1 MAVEISLEP
10 VLYPFETEILLV
22 LVSHIVVAWASVMS
36 MFEEHWK
43 CLVGLRLVSPAE
55 AFAEL
60 QLDVM
65 VEAVDTVC
73 SI

>member
-1 MAVEISLEP
+1 MGIYPEP
-10 VLYPFETEILLV
+10 VSYPSEKETLLEW
-22 LVSHIVVAWASVMS
+22 VSHRVVAWASVMS

-43 CLVGLRLVSPAE
+43 CLVELMLVSPAE
-55 AFAEL
+55 AFSGL

-65 VEAVDTVC
+65 AGAVDTAC

>member
-1 MAVEISLEP
+1 MGIYPEP
-10 VLYPFETEILLV
+10 VSYPSEKETLLV
-22 LVSHIVVAWASVMS
+22 LVSHMVVAWASVMS

-43 CLVGLRLVSPAE
+43 CLVELRLVSPAE

-65 VEAVDTVC
+65 VEAVDAAC
-73 SI
+73 SIE